1 VAFDPE
7 GILGTLPAIVNVLA
21 GFLAARYVRE
31 RGRNYHGVVRLLLVG
46 GLCVIAALAWNSVLP
61 INKKLWTSSYV
72 LCATGIDLC
81 VLALLVV
88 LVELRSSGG
97 WSWIFEVLGKNTL
110 FIYLLSEV
118 GNTVMVLTPIG
129 NQSLFVWLYSHV
141 FQPLAGVKNGAL
153 LYALTY
159 MMCCWLVAYAMD
171 RRRIYIKL

>member
-1 VAFDPE
+1 
-7 GILGTLPAIVNVLA
+7 VLA

-31 RGRNYHGVVRLLLVG
+31 RGRNYHGVFRLLLVG
-46 GLCVIAALAWNSVLP
+46 GLCVIAALAWNSVFP

-72 LCATGIDLC
+72 LCATGIDLW
-81 VLALLVV
+81 VLALLVF
-88 LVELRSSGG
+88 LVELRTSRG
-97 WSWIFEVLGKNTL
+97 WPWFFEVLGKNTL

-129 NQSLFVWLYSHV
+129 NQSLFVWLYARV
-141 FQPLAGVKNGAL
+141 FQPLAGEKNGAL
-153 LYALTY
+153 LYALAY